1 MVTRPTQPGMTG
13 NISALGSEQVKML
26 REMLIEQ
33 RQFRLEQLSGDS
45 ALQRPTTEAD
55 LEVQKTIMIG
65 AHSALRDVEE
75 ALERM
80 RRGTYGRCAQCGT
93 ELPLER
99 LEIVPQAALC
109 MPCQHRQDS
118 RRPPHMARR

>member
-1 MVTRPTQPGMTG
+1 MVTRSTRPRTTANGG
-13 NISALGSEQVKML
+13 GLSGKRLDML

-33 RQFRLEQLSGDS
+33 RQFRLEQLTGDT
-45 ALQRPTTEAD
+45 ALRRPSTEAD
-55 LEVQKTIMIG
+55 LEVQATIMIG

-80 RRGTYGRCAQCGT
+80 RRGTYGRCTECSAQ
-93 ELPLER
+93 LPVER

-118 RRPPHMARR
+118 RRTPTAARR